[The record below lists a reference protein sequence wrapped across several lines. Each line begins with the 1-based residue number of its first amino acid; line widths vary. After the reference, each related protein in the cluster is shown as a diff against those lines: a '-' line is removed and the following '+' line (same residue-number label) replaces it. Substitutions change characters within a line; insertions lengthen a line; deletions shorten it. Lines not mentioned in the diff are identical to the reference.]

1 MNALATPGPFTRLVN
16 VAPDTM
22 VRRVLQIDAVVT
34 GANGVAYLAASSL
47 LDSPLGV
54 PAGFLRGV
62 GAFLCVFALAV
73 WTIAAMRR
81 VHPGAVTSVAVAN
94 AGWVAASL
102 TYAIAGWHD
111 PSAGG
116 TVWTI
121 LQSMTVAGFAAAQVW
136 AVRRTV

>member
-1 MNALATPGPFTRLVN
+1 MNAIATSGPLAGLAS

-22 VRRVLQIDAVVT
+22 VRRVLQVDAVVT
-34 GANGVAYLAASSL
+34 GANGVAYLAAASV

-54 PAGFLRGV
+54 PAGFLRGI
-62 GAFLCVFALAV
+62 GAFLCVFALTV
-73 WTIAAMRR
+73 WSVAAMPRLNR
-81 VHPGAVTSVAVAN
+81 AAVMSVAVAN

-102 TYAIAGWHD
+102 VYAIAGWHD

-121 LQSMTVAGFAAAQVW
+121 LQAMTVGAFAGAQVW
-136 AVRRTV
+136 AVRRAA